1 MYAPVGHTATEQAGS
16 GGLTATEHR
25 LGNGLRLVLSE
36 DHLNPVAAVCLWYD
50 VGSRY
55 EVKGRT
61 GLAHLFEHLMFQG
74 SAQVKGNGH
83 FELVQAGGG
92 SLNGTTSFERTN
104 YFETMPAHQLELAL
118 WLEADRMGSL
128 LAALDEES
136 LQNQRDVVKN
146 ERRQRYD
153 NVPYGTAFERMTALA
168 YPEGHPYHHIPI
180 GSMADLDA
188 VTLEDARAFFRA
200 NYAPNNAVLAVVG
213 DIDPEQT
220 RRWAERYFGSIPPY
234 DGKVPPRDGALPDI
248 IGAELRVEIRE
259 EVPLR
264 ALMAGY
270 RMPRDGTRECDAAE
284 LALTVLG
291 DGMASRLYNRLV
303 RRDRTAVTADFG
315 LVRLAGAPSL
325 GWLDVK
331 ASGGAEIPQ
340 IEAAVDEEL
349 ARLRAEAPG
358 AEEMERAQ
366 ALVERGWLD
375 RLNTV
380 AGRADELCRYAL
392 LFGDPQLA
400 FTAVS
405 RILDVTA
412 EEVRAVAAARL
423 RPDNRAV
430 LVYEPV
436 TSEKTACPAWRPGRC
451 SRRERQTGRS
461 RPVTDAAVTMDF
473 HPQPAAGQPKPWA
486 FPVPERGALGNGLA
500 VLGCHRPGQQVA
512 AVQICLDMPLD
523 AEPDRLEGIAA
534 IMMSALAEGT
544 SKHTAEEFAAELERC
559 GATLDTSTDYQGARV
574 SLEVPV
580 SRLPQALGLLTEAL
594 QTPTFP
600 SSEIERLVRNRLDEI
615 PLEMANPGRR
625 AARQLAQELFPA
637 SARLSRPRKGTED
650 TVARINAAD
659 ARAFYQAHVRPGRAT
674 AVVVGDLTGVDLDAV
689 LAGTLGGW
697 TGDAAEP
704 APMPPVAADA
714 AGRVVIVDRPGAVQT
729 QLLIGRT
736 GPDRH
741 DRVWPALVLG
751 TYCLGGTLTSR
762 LDRVLREEKGYTY
775 GVRAFQRVLRSP
787 APPAAGGAAGVS
799 VVAISG
805 SVDTA
810 STGPALD
817 DVWKVLRTLAA
828 EGLTETE
835 RDTAVQNLVG
845 VAPLRYETAASVAG
859 TLADQVEQHLP
870 DGYQAQLYA
879 RLAETSTAE
888 ATAAVIAA
896 FPVNRLLTILV
907 GDTSQIK
914 APVKALGIGDVEV
927 VTG

>member
-436 TSEKTACPAWRPGRC
+436 TSENGRPGRRPGRC

-914 APVKALGIGDVEV
+914 APVRALGIGDVEV